1 MTGKYILSRKYFLET
16 AATIKRSGYSLLG
29 SELKKQTDIAEK
41 EYQIPDKF
49 FSLLFWSI
57 KDNKNVIKS
66 LIKNENIA
74 KLLTKKNYIK
84 QNLIYNTASFFGYSD
99 DKTKYSFLLSFCAD
113 LEKFN
118 MIKPR
123 NLKNKKE
130 KCMILSVIYKMIN
143 LRNITMNMK
152 NYLMPNTSL
161 ETSCLKIIKINNFS
175 DKKIEVH

>member
-1 MTGKYILSRKYFLET
+1 MTCKFILPQKYFLET
-16 AATIKRSGYSLLG
+16 AATIKRFGYSLLG

-57 KDNKNVIKS
+57 KDNKSVIKS
-66 LIKNENIA
+66 LIKNEDIA
-74 KLLTKKNYIK
+74 KLTKKNYIK
-84 QNLIYNTASFFGYSD
+84 QNLIYNTASFFGSSD
-99 DKTKYSFLLSFCAD
+99 DKTKYSYLLSFCAD

-130 KCMILSVIYKMIN
+130 KCMILSVIYTIIN
-143 LRNITMNMK
+143 LRNIMVNME
-152 NYLMPNTSL
+152 NYLMPNTR
-161 ETSCLKIIKINNFS
+161 K
-175 DKKIEVH
+175 V